1 MAEAV
6 QPPMPPALRIVRAGF
21 ACLLVL
27 SLAFAILMAAW
38 GDLRD
43 AIFVRVLDDRYA
55 KSFVFVAPEGAHV
68 WLGEQYLGVS
78 ALPVIVDSQ
87 PDAVIDGVSVQFAR
101 VYANESEF
109 HQQAIAVEP
118 GAAIGKILGRIA
130 PARELV
136 HAAQAAVPGPG
147 AFIPLLLRDATGIDA
162 ACLCS
167 LEIPQR
173 GSEAT
178 LFVFLLRVQA
188 GESRCIQGGKF
199 SIGST
204 QLYAPPGEFWTRRE
218 ETEGF
223 PTEGVRGQA
232 RTSWRLLPEMLDEAG
247 QREYLQQHGIAEAK
261 WIDLP
266 FKKR

>member
-1 MAEAV
+1 MTEPAT
-6 QPPMPPALRIVRAGF
+6 QPMPPALRVLRTGF
-21 ACLLVL
+21 ACFLVL
-27 SLAFAILMAAW
+27 ALAFAILMAAW

-78 ALPVIVDSQ
+78 ALPVIVDAQ
-87 PDAVIDGVSVQFAR
+87 PDAVIDGVSVQLAR
-101 VYANESEF
+101 VYANEAEF
-109 HQQAIAVEP
+109 HKQAIAIEP
-118 GAAIGKILGRIA
+118 GTGIDKVLARLA

-136 HAAQAAVPGPG
+136 HAGAGELSAPG
-147 AFIPLLLRDATGIDA
+147 AFIPLLLRDAAGIDA

-173 GSEAT
+173 EGNAT
-178 LFVFLLRVQA
+178 LFALILRIQA
-188 GESRCIQGGKF
+188 GDNRCISGGEF

-204 QLYAPPGEFWTRRE
+204 QLYARPGEFWTQRE

-223 PTEGVRGQA
+223 PTQGVRGQA
-232 RTSWRLLPEMLDEAG
+232 RTAWRLLPEMLDEDR
-247 QREYLQQHGIAEAK
+247 QREYLRQHGLADAK